1 MAHLHSTSLA
11 ADLSAA
17 RRHTPHARRAR
28 LMVVVSMFSAFGL
41 VAVATALLARLI

>member
-1 MAHLHSTSLA
+1 MANLHSTSFA

-28 LMVVVSMFSAFGL
+28 LMVVAAMLSAFGL
-41 VAVATALLARLI
+41 VAVATALLAQLI